1 MTRIASTSS
10 PFQIIEKVRVANKSK
25 FKIIS
30 RKYSKFRHKMKEIA
44 KLVSRETAKQE
55 ELPVTEENE
64 IQCLYQNLFVSL
76 EEARNQTSNTIEPGD
91 ISKKIKRLEDDFNKS
106 FTIFTEY
113 NKNPQY
119 GLLMITTSNN
129 ESMHNALKNHYKMN
143 MCPNL
148 IDLFQKLQR

>member
-1 MTRIASTSS
+1 MMKHCESWCLSYKFVLAHSYS
-10 PFQIIEKVRVANKSK
+10 IESIPEVTEE
-25 FKIIS
+25 
-30 RKYSKFRHKMKEIA
+30 MKEIA

-129 ESMHNALKNHYKMN
+129 EIMHNALRNH
-143 MCPNL
+143 
-148 IDLFQKLQR
+148 